1 MQTGGRKILL
11 LLSFDFMSSWGCLNY
26 RLTFTGPSPSPAS
39 PQCLNSQLSCAG
51 VSDKDHFSR
60 CVRRR
65 EVCFT
70 GTKRFSFHVPYG
82 ICHFFPQQSWV
93 SLHTLGH
100 DLGSLIGLPCATMT
114 APWGVEEWGLQ
125 RESCLPPAQIFSLW
139 FFLFAYCFFHG
150 NTFFKA
156 KLLMLYNSISLTKQR
171 PNCEYIG

>member
-1 MQTGGRKILL
+1 ML

-70 GTKRFSFHVPYG
+70 GTKIKVLISCP
-82 ICHFFPQQSWV
+82 IWDL
-93 SLHTLGH
+93 SL
-100 DLGSLIGLPCATMT
+100 
-114 APWGVEEWGLQ
+114 
-125 RESCLPPAQIFSLW
+125 LPPAVLSKST
-139 FFLFAYCFFHG
+139 HTG
-150 NTFFKA
+150 TR
-156 KLLMLYNSISLTKQR
+156 S
-171 PNCEYIG
+171 G